1 MQNMVD
7 KEQAPRHG
15 IDPERI
21 KAMPRNH
28 AMPRLIL
35 IALIAA
41 TVGAA
46 PAVGQEF
53 LDKAREAVR
62 DAGKKI
68 EDAAKETG
76 RSVRDFLTD
85 NPDLNRD
92 IVDFGKTLGLPGF
105 EEAPPASGPG
115 VALSVAEGP
124 PGSEVTLQASGLPGN
139 ADIAVSAGPKPA
151 DMRPLAKAKTNE
163 RGEAFATVK
172 VPPKPE
178 DGDTLV
184 FAIETAD
191 GRVRLVS
198 GPFKIAAAGP
208 PLVVTG
214 TLSKEGVECPTLR
227 GDDGKLYSL
236 TPRELGAFGP
246 GDRVTVEGTL
256 AGASICMQGATIA
269 VTKISAAK

>member
-1 MQNMVD
+1 MS
-7 KEQAPRHG
+7 
-15 IDPERI
+15 
-21 KAMPRNH
+21 RNH
-28 AMPRLIL
+28 PLPRLIL

-41 TVGAA
+41 AVGAA
-46 PAVGQEF
+46 PAAGQEF

-68 EDAAKETG
+68 EDAAKDAG

-92 IVDFGKTLGLPGF
+92 IVDFGKTIGVPGF

-115 VALSVAEGP
+115 VALSVAEGA
-124 PGSEVTLQASGLPGN
+124 PGSEVTLKAAGLPGN
-139 ADIAVSAGPKPA
+139 TDIAVSAGPTPR
-151 DMRPLAKAKTNE
+151 DMRALATARSNE
-163 RGEAFATVK
+163 RGDAFVTVK

-178 DGDTLV
+178 DGDTLA
-184 FAIETAD
+184 FALETAD

-198 GPFKIAAAGP
+198 GPFKVTNAP
-208 PLVVTG
+208 PAPPPMVVTG
-214 TLSKEGVECPTLR
+214 TLSKEGAECPTLR

-246 GDRVTVEGTL
+246 GDRVTVEGAPVDT
-256 AGASICMQGATIA
+256 STCMQGATIA
-269 VTKISAAK
+269 VTKITAAK